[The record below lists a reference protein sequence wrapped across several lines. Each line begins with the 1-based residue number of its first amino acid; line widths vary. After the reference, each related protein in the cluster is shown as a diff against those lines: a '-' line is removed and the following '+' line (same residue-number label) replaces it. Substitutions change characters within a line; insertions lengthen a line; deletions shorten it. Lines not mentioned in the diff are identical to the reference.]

1 MYSESINQSVASK
14 VSLFQVL
21 TQQPKPLFVLLDA
34 ARDEKIFDTLFI
46 QTSLEYYE
54 SLFEGDEAEA
64 LQKFAPYLVQ
74 LSGQD
79 DFLKKFLHDGWGENW
94 GVYLTGEAPFHS
106 LLAHLRRC
114 TRVMLEDGRKVF
126 FRFYDPRVLRVFL
139 PTCTPEQATEF
150 FGPITSYLVEDKN
163 SEVLLQFSR
172 GEQGIE
178 VKKVPVSLEQL
189 ELV

>member
-1 MYSESINQSVASK
+1 MYSESVNRSVAPK
-14 VSLFQVL
+14 NSLFQVL
-21 TQQPKPLFVLLDA
+21 TQQPNPLFVLLDA
-34 ARDEKIFDTLFI
+34 ARDEKIFETLFI

-54 SLFEGDEAEA
+54 SLFEGDDAEA

-74 LSGQD
+74 LSGQE
-79 DFLKKFLHDGWGENW
+79 DFLKQLLHDGWGNNW

-126 FRFYDPRVLRVFL
+126 FRFYDPRVLRIFL

-150 FGPITSYLVEDKN
+150 FGPITNYWMEDKN
-163 SEVLLQFSR
+163 AEVLLQFHKA
-172 GEQGIE
+172 EQGVE
-178 VKKVPVSLEQL
+178 VRKAAMSLEQ
-189 ELV
+189 VV